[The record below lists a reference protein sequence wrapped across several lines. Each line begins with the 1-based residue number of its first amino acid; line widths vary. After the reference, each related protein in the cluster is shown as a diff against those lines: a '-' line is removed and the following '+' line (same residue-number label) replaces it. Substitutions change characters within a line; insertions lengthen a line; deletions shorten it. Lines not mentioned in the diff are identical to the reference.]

1 MCGFEPHGLRQ
12 YQCLLSSVGPERRF
26 PKPKAARCSR
36 FALGLRPV
44 AEATSCKAN
53 LAERIVQ
60 EAPIFILKESIMNK
74 YTAKKR
80 ERRQS
85 FCF

>member
-1 MCGFEPHGLRQ
+1 
-12 YQCLLSSVGPERRF
+12 
-26 PKPKAARCSR
+26 
-36 FALGLRPV
+36 
-44 AEATSCKAN
+44 
-53 LAERIVQ
+53 VQ